1 MQNFTPEQQRKA
13 MEALAKKKET
23 DEKKDIAMLCRM
35 LAMLKIQ
42 DTLLPYRISYDLEK
56 AESQKTLKNDIAPGK
71 YYPLEKLPNEVECLR
86 PIPECKLDEQA
97 LMKLRKEMQ
106 IFEQEEAKY
115 IINKDNWQYYFAH
128 FLLPYDIDKFTEFD
142 ITGRTEKKVTDQEL
156 TKIKQYLSKVRQ
168 DCIEHPEKYYK
179 GNVTVSCN
187 GLSEREDNK

>member
-1 MQNFTPEQQRKA
+1 MQNFTSKQQMKA
-13 MEALAKKKET
+13 MEALAKKKEI
-23 DEKKDIAMLCRM
+23 DKKKDIAMLCRM
-35 LAMLKIQ
+35 LALLKIQ
-42 DTLLPYRISYDLEK
+42 DTLLPYRILYDLEK
-56 AESQKTLKNDIAPGK
+56 AESQKALKNDIAPGK

-86 PIPECKLDEQA
+86 PIPACKLDEQA

-142 ITGRTEKKVTDQEL
+142 ITGRIEKKVTDQEL

-187 GLSEREDNK
+187 GFSEREDNK